1 MANKT
6 LNLRISHK
14 IDTKENWETSELIL
28 LNGEVAYDETGA
40 YKVGTGTKKWN
51 ELKYGGASTVHE
63 AKVDPTTSDVDYDLG
78 QVWLNTETDEF
89 WIFADKETGLW
100 HHMTHTSANDVTKQY
115 VDEQL
120 ALKANTADVYTKT
133 EVDNSLTLKA
143 NAADVYAKT
152 ELDPLLAKKADLVDG
167 KIPAAQLPSY
177 VDDVVEGTMNEDNTT
192 FTPTDGTSNTQE
204 TGKIYVD
211 TTTNKS
217 YRWSGTVYVEISS
230 SLALG
235 ETASTAFA
243 GDRGKALEDKV
254 TALETANEGLGALA
268 TKDTVASADIDNAA
282 VTNEKIASV
291 SLDKLENATGDTVII
306 LNCGDS
312 TAASA

>member
-40 YKVGTGTKKWN
+40 YKVGTGTKKWS

-63 AKVDPTTSDVDYDLG
+63 AEVDPTTSDVDYDLG

-235 ETASTAFA
+235 ETSSTAFA

-254 TALETANEGLGALA
+254 TALETTNEGLGALA